1 MQPEFWLSRW
11 QQNQTGFHQEQ
22 VNPSLKKFLPELGW
36 RKGDRVFVPL
46 CGKSK
51 DMLWL
56 QAQGYAIVGVEIS
69 PIAIEAFFKENGLKP
84 ICRTEG
90 PFSLWQSG
98 SIQILCGDFFDLAAT
113 DMHGANAVYDRA
125 SLIAFPAA
133 MRQRYAAHL
142 ASLMPAKTRM
152 LLITLEYPQAQ
163 MNGPPFSVDEQE
175 LRTIYEG
182 IYEIRLLEKNDILE
196 QEPRFKEKGLTQLV
210 EKTYLAVRC

>member
-1 MQPEFWLSRW
+1 MRPEFWLSRW
-11 QQNQTGFHQEQ
+11 QQNKTGFHQEQ
-22 VNPSLKKFLPELGW
+22 VNPSLKKFLPELGL
-36 RKGDRVFVPL
+36 RKGDRVFMPL

-56 QAQGYAIVGVEIS
+56 REQGYAILGVEIS
-69 PIAIEAFFKENGLKP
+69 PLAVEAFFKENSLKP

-113 DMHGANAVYDRA
+113 GMDGANAVYDRA

-133 MRQRYAAHL
+133 MRQRYATHL

-175 LRTIYEG
+175 LRALYQG
-182 IYEIRLLEKNDILE
+182 LYEIRLLEKNDILE

>member
-11 QQNQTGFHQEQ
+11 RENKTGFHQEQ
-22 VNPSLKKFLPELGW
+22 VNPSLKKFLPELSL

-56 QAQGYAIVGVEIS
+56 QEQGYAVLGVEIS
-69 PIAIEAFFKENGLKP
+69 TLAVAAFFKENGLKP
-84 ICRTEG
+84 ICRTQG
-90 PFSLWQSG
+90 PFTIWQSG

-113 DMHGANAVYDRA
+113 DLNGAEAVYDRA

-133 MRQRYAAHL
+133 MRQRYTAHL

-163 MNGPPFSVDEQE
+163 MSGPPFSVDEQE
-175 LRTIYEG
+175 LRALYQG
-182 IYEIRLLEKNDILE
+182 LYEIRELEKDDILD
-196 QEPRFKEKGLTQLV
+196 QELRFKEKGLAQLV
-210 EKTYLAVRC
+210 EKTYLAARC

>member
-36 RKGDRVFVPL
+36 RKSDRVFVPL

-56 QAQGYAIVGVEIS
+56 QEQGYAILGVEIS

-84 ICRTEG
+84 ICRTQG
-90 PFSLWQSG
+90 PFTIWQSS
-98 SIQILCGDFFDLAAT
+98 SIQILCGDFFDLAAK
-113 DMHGANAVYDRA
+113 DMQGANAVYDRA
-125 SLIAFPAA
+125 SLIAFPTA
-133 MRQRYAAHL
+133 MRQRYAGYL
-142 ASLMPAKTRM
+142 ASLMPATTHM

-175 LRTIYEG
+175 LRALYRG
-182 IYEIRLLEKNDILE
+182 LYEIRLLDKNDILE

>member
-1 MQPEFWLSRW
+1 MQQEFWLSRW
-11 QQNQTGFHQEQ
+11 RQNNTGFHQDQ
-22 VNPSLKKFLPELGW
+22 VNPSLKKFLPKLNL

-56 QAQGYAIVGVEIS
+56 QEQGYAVLGVEVS

-84 ICRTEG
+84 NRKTQGRFTI
-90 PFSLWQSG
+90 WQSG

-113 DMHGANAVYDRA
+113 DMNGVTAVYDRA
-125 SLIAFPAA
+125 SLIAFPPA

-152 LLITLEYPQAQ
+152 LLITMEYPQAQ

-175 LRTIYEG
+175 LRALYQG
-182 IYEIRLLEKNDILE
+182 LYEIRELEKNDILE
-196 QEPRFKEKGLTQLV
+196 QEPRFKEKGLAQLV
-210 EKTYLAVRC
+210 EKTYLAARC